1 MESSQKWKDS
11 KNMSSTPS
19 SWKIGSL
26 LFLGVFGIS
35 TAAIFVRLSTTTTGL
50 DNIGFSLF
58 LAASRLTISSLIMF
72 PLWKGISKVE
82 LQRGAIISSLIAG
95 VCLACHYVT
104 WFLSLSHTTVAAS
117 TTIVTTNPIWVCL
130 FSWFFFKEKPSR
142 FTILGIALA
151 LFGGLLIGYDG
162 TLSETLGKNQLLGYF
177 LALIGSWVYS
187 IYFLAGREAQR
198 QGLGTGHY
206 AVIAYGTA
214 ALVLLPFPY
223 FFNTGYIGYPA
234 IVYVYLFL
242 MAVLSQV
249 IGQTCL
255 NWSLRWT
262 SPVIVTLAVMFE
274 PIFSGV
280 LAYICFGEVPSPL
293 VFIGGTILLSG
304 VGIAA
309 VNSK

>member
-1 MESSQKWKDS
+1 
-11 KNMSSTPS
+11 MSPS
-19 SWKIGSL
+19 PSYWKIGSL
-26 LFLGVFGIS
+26 LLIGVVGIS
-35 TAAIFVRLSTTTTGL
+35 TAAIFVRLSTTATGL
-50 DNIGFSLF
+50 HGIGFSLF

-72 PLWKGISKVE
+72 PLWRGLFKVE
-82 LQRGAIISSLIAG
+82 LQRGAIPYSLIAG
-95 VCLACHYVT
+95 ICLACHYVS
-104 WFLSLSHTTVAAS
+104 WFLSLSYTTVAAS

-130 FSWFFFKEKPSR
+130 LSWVLFKEKPSR
-142 FTILGIALA
+142 FTVLGIALA
-151 LFGGLLIGYDG
+151 LLGGLLIGYDG
-162 TLSETLGKNQLLGYF
+162 TLSENFGKNPFLGYF

-223 FFNTGYIGYPA
+223 FFNTGFVGYPV
-234 IVYVYLFL
+234 IVYLYLLL
-242 MAVLSQV
+242 MAILSQV

-255 NWSLRWT
+255 NWSLRWI

-274 PIFSGV
+274 PVFSSI
-280 LAYICFGEVPSPL
+280 LAYIFFNEMPSPL
-293 VFIGGTILLSG
+293 LVTGATILLFG

-309 VNSK
+309 VNSR